1 MCHVLTLPYL
11 ILLNILLIK
20 ATSDY
25 HEEED
30 EELEEDLDH
39 EGSVYVSD
47 HKNVKNPF

>member
-1 MCHVLTLPYL
+1 MRHVLTLPCM

-25 HEEED
+25 HDEED

-39 EGSVYVSD
+39 EGSVDVSD
-47 HKNVKNPF
+47 HKNDKNPF